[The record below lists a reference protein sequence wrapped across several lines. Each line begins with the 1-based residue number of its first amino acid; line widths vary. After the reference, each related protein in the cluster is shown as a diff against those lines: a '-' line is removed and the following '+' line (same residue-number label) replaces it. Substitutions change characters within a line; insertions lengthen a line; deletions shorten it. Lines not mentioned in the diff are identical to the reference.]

1 MRSHGTPNRGH
12 CVVVFGI
19 LLVGMPLIWSR
30 RGAASAAPPSTAA
43 PSLRG
48 SGGSCAVDL
57 GEYPGELW
65 TKPGETRD
73 RRCLVRSP
81 RLRVDLHER
90 ALDDGSV
97 VRDWLWLDYGDR
109 VNALARRRDGSFV
122 VFEQSKYA
130 LEGASLAVV
139 GGFIEPGE
147 EPAHAAAREVR
158 EEARLACAPPTPL
171 GRFRTDVNR
180 GLGWVHGFLLS
191 DCVHDESTLEP
202 PIDADQER
210 QEARTLSLAE
220 LEAAAGAGRF
230 VEVQWSN
237 TVALALLR
245 LRARGLELGSGA
257 MP

>member
-12 CVVVFGI
+12 CVVVFGV

-48 SGGSCAVDL
+48 SGSCAVDL

-65 TKPGETRD
+65 TKPGETRA
-73 RRCLVRSP
+73 RRCLVQSP

-97 VRDWLWLDYGDR
+97 VPDWLWLDYGDR
-109 VNALARRRDGSFV
+109 VNVLVQRRDGSFV

-130 LEGASLAVV
+130 LDGSSLAVV
-139 GGFIEPGE
+139 GGFINAGE
-147 EPAHAAAREVR
+147 EPASAAAREVR
-158 EEARLACAPPTPL
+158 EEARLTCAAPTPL

-220 LEAAAGAGRF
+220 LETAAGAGRF

-237 TVALALLR
+237 TVALALLH
-245 LRARGLELGSGA
+245 LRARELGLGA
-257 MP
+257 AP